1 MFAKVVVSAESRTR
15 AIARMERALSEFR
28 VEGVPTTIALHRW
41 ILGTRAFHKATHST
55 TWLEKAL
62 RDAELPE
69 SDTPA
74 PPAGDARAPVPAE
87 LLLEVDGRRV
97 PVRIFDQRRDTA
109 PKVPSRLSA
118 HGGEHV
124 HSVIA
129 APMQGTILR
138 VLVEPGQ
145 EIQAGD
151 VVCILEAMKM
161 ENAIPAP
168 REGDPAPSLP
178 RTGTIVTVHIVLLRD
193 RPVWMR
199 PRRNPRASPCP
210 ASAPSPR

>member
-1 MFAKVVVSAESRTR
+1 M
-15 AIARMERALSEFR
+15 
-28 VEGVPTTIALHRW
+28 
-41 ILGTRAFHKATHST
+41 ATSGYC
-55 TWLEKAL
+55 A
-62 RDAELPE
+62 
-69 SDTPA
+69 
-74 PPAGDARAPVPAE
+74 
-87 LLLEVDGRRV
+87 
-97 PVRIFDQRRDTA
+97 RRDTA
-109 PKVPSRLSA
+109 PKVPSRVSA

-168 REGDPAPSLP
+168 REGVVSK
-178 RTGTIVTVHIVLLRD
+178 I
-193 RPVWMR
+193 PVEAGQ
-199 PRRNPRASPCP
+199 NVQVGDTLVELD
-210 ASAPSPR
+210 